1 MPCLA
6 VLIALFAPRLTMI
19 LLWLFTRWFAGIF
32 DSILWP
38 ILGFFFLPTTTLWYT
53 AVHNWWGGEWG
64 GLQIVGLIVA
74 VLIDGSPASGRKK
87 KK

>member
-32 DSILWP
+32 DSVLWP

-87 KK
+87 K